1 MENDN
6 SLLRLA
12 SIEILGNILK
22 NENVCILSAIP
33 PKSS

>member
-12 SIEILGNILK
+12 SIKKIGIHIGYIEITLQKIN
-22 NENVCILSAIP
+22 LSQ
-33 PKSS
+33 